1 MHNWSSSFFIS
12 NPLRVPG
19 TEVVSLGNRMF
30 ALLIRPRCFDRN
42 SRECSWWIC
51 LCQVG
56 LLLVH
61 HFWGELAAAACVR
74 HHVSGCSFR
83 LSVILPAAAD

>member
-1 MHNWSSSFFIS
+1 M
-12 NPLRVPG
+12 
-19 TEVVSLGNRMF
+19 
-30 ALLIRPRCFDRN
+30 
-42 SRECSWWIC
+42 
-51 LCQVG
+51 CQVG

-61 HFWGELAAAACVR
+61 HCWEEFVATTCVR